1 MTISPW
7 NLYMCIMDMG
17 HNADNSGAFGGKGR
31 RFNFKAIS

>member
-1 MTISPW
+1 MYIT
-7 NLYMCIMDMG
+7 DMG